1 MDEWKSFRA
10 VLSCLLRCVCVGG
23 GGGCESVTEL
33 MYNAM
38 AIMLYLYGKSRHL
51 IENLSYLIIQTRHSE
66 SGGMIFSALLKYQK
80 YSYDDCVHSPE
91 MLVRYGH
98 VFALD
103 TSCNSELTGKKTNV
117 SFKNKHFNMAI
128 KHEIFYS
135 IAQDKLRPLLKQLWS
150 TGWDEK

>member
-1 MDEWKSFRA
+1 MYSLLNIGTAVKCIRGRVEIIQGST
-10 VLSCLLRCVCVGG
+10 VLSVKMCVWCVCV
-23 GGGCESVTEL
+23 CESVTEL

-66 SGGMIFSALLKYQK
+66 SGGMICSALFKYQK

-117 SFKNKHFNMAI
+117 SFKNKHFNHGY
-128 KHEIFYS
+128 K
-135 IAQDKLRPLLKQLWS
+135 
-150 TGWDEK
+150 T